1 MKISIVVPVYNAE
14 KYLIE
19 CIESVLNQTSDNW
32 ELILVDDGSTDK
44 SGEICDS
51 FSKQYP
57 ERIFSFHKSNEGQFL
72 TRKYGIKKCTGE
84 YIGFLDADDFL
95 DEKFVDVINSTVA
108 EDFLTDIVCFN
119 FARFYKNGF
128 TECLELKKE
137 DFNTVS
143 EIKRLHEKIVTGE
156 ITGALWSKVFK
167 SDLLLNVKLN
177 EDTVSNKRF
186 AEDAFHSFS
195 VMFNAKNVKFVEDVL
210 YYYRDNPLGASFGYD
225 ERDLDYFNTKYV
237 FYVIEKFLSERYPDD
252 EYLFEKLYAHNF
264 NNAVN
269 HILKYYRNANSKE
282 RKKEIIQYDWGSYL
296 LDKTS
301 GFIENNKY
309 VRQSYKKVWKAFC
322 KKKYTEIYIREKFIG
337 W

>member
-57 ERIFSFHKSNEGQFL
+57 ERIFTFHKENEGEFMARQ
-72 TRKYGIKKCTGE
+72 YGIGMCSGE
-84 YIGFLDADDFL
+84 YIGFLDADDLL
-95 DEKFVDVINSTVA
+95 DKEFVEIISKSIDKKI
-108 EDFLTDIVCFN
+108 DIVCFN
-119 FARFYKNGF
+119 FARFHEGGF
-128 TECLELKKE
+128 SEYSNIKKE
-137 DFNTVS
+137 TFKNDS
-143 EIKRLHEKIVTGE
+143 EMKALHKKIVSGE
-156 ITGALWSKVFK
+156 ITGSMWSKVFK
-167 SDLLLNVKLN
+167 GELLKNTPI
-177 EDTVSNKRF
+177 DIAIVSKKKF
-186 AEDAFHSFS
+186 GPDAFHSFTMMFSAKS
-195 VMFNAKNVKFVEDVL
+195 VEFIDEVL
-210 YYYRDNPLGASFGYD
+210 YYYRENPSGASVGYD
-225 ERDLDYFNTKYV
+225 KRGLDYFNIKYI
-237 FYVIEKFLSERYPDD
+237 FELIEKFLSERYPDD
-252 EYLFEKLYAHNF
+252 EHLFEKLYAHNF

-269 HILKYYRNANSKE
+269 HMLKYYRNANSKE

-301 GFIENNKY
+301 YFIENNKY